1 MDYTKPASKKRPKL
15 KKAGTYHM
23 EWSGNNSLP
32 YENPSFGWKKV
43 LNNIHTPQNKLAVEV
58 SINAICKSLSAIT
71 NKIIKIVETDKFHLK
86 YFISKLTKQSNFF
99 GNFFSK
105 LNTDF
110 FVDYDLPTLGKS
122 HTPNRGLLTRIC
134 LFESKNNDKFKGRNT
149 RALPKPYWDL
159 SYIYQELWGLR
170 CEQSPD
176 TTCECD
182 TPIYYN
188 VETQGGQ

>member
-1 MDYTKPASKKRPKL
+1 MRKKPLKGSECTFLPSKKSSICSSNSTLPVNEIFKQIKPISTSAFCVLLRP
-15 KKAGTYHM
+15 
-23 EWSGNNSLP
+23 NNQFL
-32 YENPSFGWKKV
+32 
-43 LNNIHTPQNKLAVEV
+43 I
-58 SINAICKSLSAIT
+58 
-71 NKIIKIVETDKFHLK
+71 FHI
-86 YFISKLTKQSNFF
+86 YSFISKLTKQSNFF

-122 HTPNRGLLTRIC
+122 HTPNRGLLTRIR